1 MEFKKQFIILLE
13 KAFVDFETAKLVHS
27 EIEKGN
33 SKLDIWI
40 VFFHLQQSVEK
51 ALKALLSY
59 KNVHILKTHDIG
71 VLLFNLQKI
80 EIALPVD
87 NEELKFLSFFAVEG
101 RYGAVLEKIEEP
113 ERFLFLVEK
122 LLKYIKE
129 VLQ

>member
-1 MEFKKQFIILLE
+1 MGFKKQFIILLE
-13 KAFVDFETAKLVHS
+13 KAFVDFETAKLVFR

-71 VLLFNLQKI
+71 ILLFNLEKI
-80 EIALPVD
+80 NVAFPFD
-87 NEELKFLSFFAVEG
+87 TDELKFLSFFAVEE
-101 RYGAVLEKIEEP
+101 RYGAILEKIDEP
-113 ERFLFLVEK
+113 EKFLFLVEK
-122 LLKYIKE
+122 VLKYIKE